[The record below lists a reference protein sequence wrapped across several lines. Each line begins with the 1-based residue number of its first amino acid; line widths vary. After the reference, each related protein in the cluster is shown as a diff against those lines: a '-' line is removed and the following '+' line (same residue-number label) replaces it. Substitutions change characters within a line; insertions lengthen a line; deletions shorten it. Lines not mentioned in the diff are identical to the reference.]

1 MNWEVIQGVSSLVAT
16 LAVILTVVYL
26 AIQVRRSTIATYS
39 QTYQFATQAL
49 GEMAAIVGEN
59 KDKARIF
66 SVGMADPEKLEKDE
80 YLQFAYLGIS
90 LFRRYEN
97 VFFQYQ
103 TGMIDDDFWAGHRE
117 NLLWFF
123 HRPGTQV
130 WWEERRLSFS
140 QSFREFLEKTTLAN
154 VSTPEIRQV

>member
-1 MNWEVIQGVSSLVAT
+1 
-16 LAVILTVVYL
+16 
-26 AIQVRRSTIATYS
+26 
-39 QTYQFATQAL
+39 
-49 GEMAAIVGEN
+49 
-59 KDKARIF
+59 
-66 SVGMADPEKLEKDE
+66 
-80 YLQFAYLGIS
+80 
-90 LFRRYEN
+90 
-97 VFFQYQ
+97 
-103 TGMIDDDFWAGHRE
+103 MIDDDFWAGHRE